1 MQLQKKSKKHSA
13 NAQHKNLSIQF
24 NLDGFSFSIQNSDTG
39 EILVFTEYTF
49 EKTITSPELLLEKI
63 MYIFANDKDL
73 QQDFSTVFAVHQNNL
88 ATLVPNEYF
97 DRNNLKPY
105 LKFSVKTLSTDFI
118 TYDTLNTVD
127 ASNVYIPYVNINN
140 FIFQNFGEFEY
151 QHHATVLINKLLAK
165 TTHTNELPVM
175 YVNVGISQLDIIVT
189 QKKELILYNSFAY
202 QTKEDFIYYIL
213 FVAEQLQMNPEEF
226 SLVFLGKIEKES
238 DLYTITYKYIRT
250 INFIESSTRFFNDDD
265 AFSNHS
271 TYILLS

>member
-97 DRNNLKPY
+97 DRNNLNPY

>member
-1 MQLQKKSKKHSA
+1 MHLQKKNKKHSA
-13 NAQHKNLSIQF
+13 NAQHKSLSIQF

-49 EKTITSPELLLEKI
+49 EKTIASPELLLEKI

-73 QQDFSTVFAVHQNNL
+73 QQDFSTVFAIHQNNL

-105 LKFSVKTLSTDFI
+105 LKFTVKTLSTDFI

-151 QHHATVLINKLLAK
+151 QHHATVLINKLLAN

-175 YVNVGISQLDIIVT
+175 YVHVGISQLDIIVI
-189 QKKELILYNSFAY
+189 QKKELILYNSFVY

-226 SLVFLGKIEKES
+226 PLVFLGKIDKES

-250 INFIESSTRFFNDDD
+250 INFIESSTRFFNKDDE
-265 AFSNHS
+265 FSNHS